1 MTTLEA
7 IKKAIKMNEAL
18 KQFALKPKYI
28 ALDIS
33 NTRFEIE
40 TLEDLKNIKSEY
52 VKEFYDSVMNVELNE
67 FFEARGQF
75 VHSTY
80 EGKCIGETWTSDYDI
95 SLIVAN

>member
-28 ALDIS
+28 ALDIE

-40 TLEDLKNIKSEY
+40 TLEDLKNIKKEY
-52 VKEFYDSVMNVELNE
+52 VKEFYECLMKVELNE

-75 VHSTY
+75 VHNTY
-80 EGKCIGETWTSDYDI
+80 EGKCIGETWTSDYNI
-95 SLIVAN
+95 NLIVTD